1 MSTLQPLF
9 LGGDSRDGGRSVN
22 DSIQWAGGNDSGS
35 QQQQIGIK
43 TYSRDQGRKGKA
55 SIDDIVS
62 GKAVVRD

>member
-1 MSTLQPLF
+1 MVADQLTIPSN
-9 LGGDSRDGGRSVN
+9 GR
-22 DSIQWAGGNDSGS
+22 GNDSGS

-43 TYSRDQGRKGKA
+43 TYSRDQARKGKA